1 MFSIK
6 LFTQSNNKEEVYE
19 MLADDVGYNLTK
31 AAEVIVRKKDPKQ
44 LIISI
49 KATEPA
55 PNTMYEALPRGS
67 SLRQLNLMNLPKQ
80 HDTFGPP
87 GLKIYPRMK
96 SRDASSSSSHSFGSS
111 ESDVVE

>member
-19 MLADDVGYNLTK
+19 MLADEVGYNLTK

-55 PNTMYEALPRGS
+55 PNIMNEALPRGS

-87 GLKIYPRMK
+87 PGLKN
-96 SRDASSSSSHSFGSS
+96 
-111 ESDVVE
+111 